1 MKAIVVSRTGGPEV
15 LEWRDRDPGAPGPG
29 QARIAVRAAG
39 VNYIDVYFRTGL
51 YPRPLPFAAGLE
63 GAGVVEALGPDVR
76 GLAVGDRVAWASVPG
91 SYAQAV
97 VAPAQVLVRVPAG
110 VSDDVAAAA
119 MLQGMTA
126 HYLCRAAFPVKS
138 GDTALVHAA
147 AGGVGLLLV
156 QMLRGLGA
164 TVIATCSTADKEK
177 LAREAGA
184 AHVIRYSEVEFQP
197 EVRRLTGG
205 RGVDVVYDAVG
216 RTTFEG
222 SLRSLRP
229 RGMLVLYGQS
239 SGPVPPFELR
249 QLNDLGSLFLTR
261 PSLAHYTAT
270 REELEQRAGDVLGA
284 IAAGRLHVRIGAR
297 FAIADAAAAHRALE
311 GRATTGKVVL
321 TP

>member
-51 YPRPLPFAAGLE
+51 YPRPRPFAAGLE

>member
-15 LEWRDRDPGAPGPG
+15 LELREQDPGAPGPG
-29 QARIAVRAAG
+29 QVRVRVRAAG
-39 VNYIDVYFRTGL
+39 INYIDVYFRTGL
-51 YPRPLPFAAGLE
+51 YPRPLPFVSGLE
-63 GAGVVEALGPDVR
+63 GAGVVESLGPGVT
-76 GLAVGDRVAWASVPG
+76 GLAVGDRVAWASAPG
-91 SYAQAV
+91 SYAEAV
-97 VAPAQVLVRVPAG
+97 LAPADRLVRVPAG
-110 VSDDVAAAA
+110 IGDDVAAAA

-126 HYLCRAAFPVKS
+126 HYLCRSTFPAKK

-156 QMLRGLGA
+156 QMLHSLGA
-164 TVIATCSTADKEK
+164 QVIATCSTPDKEK

-184 AHVIRYSEVEFQP
+184 DHVIRYTETDFMP
-197 EVRRLTGG
+197 IARKHTGG

-249 QLNDLGSLFLTR
+249 ALNDLGSLFITR
-261 PSLAHYTAT
+261 PSLAHYTAE
-270 REELEQRAGDVLGA
+270 RAELELRAREVLGA
-284 IAAGRLHVRIGAR
+284 IAEGKLDVRIGAR
-297 FAIADAAAAHRALE
+297 FPLADAAAAHRALE
-311 GRATTGKVVL
+311 GRATTGKVLLV
-321 TP
+321 P